1 MRTIER
7 VILWIV
13 AMYTGLIAAYFA
25 LITVGHWINFI
36 DFIRYPLTGG
46 GGGNSHLIQLI
57 FWSVATVFTL
67 NIARVLV
74 KRS

>member
-7 VILWIV
+7 VILWVV
-13 AMYTGLIAAYFA
+13 AIYTGLIAGYFA

-46 GGGNSHLIQLI
+46 GGGNSHLIPLI
-57 FWSVATVFTL
+57 AWSLATAFTL
-67 NIARVLV
+67 RIARVLI
-74 KRS
+74 KRP